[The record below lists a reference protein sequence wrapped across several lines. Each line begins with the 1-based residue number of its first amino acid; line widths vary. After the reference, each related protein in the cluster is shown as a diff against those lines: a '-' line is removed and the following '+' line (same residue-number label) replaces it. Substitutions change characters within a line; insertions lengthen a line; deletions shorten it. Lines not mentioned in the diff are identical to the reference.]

1 MRTITDQTSGITI
14 NYPDSLA
21 FAFNP
26 FLVEGVGIDT
36 MSVAIVIGGQIK
48 YIVDV
53 QPFDNHG
60 YADLQEYLQG
70 LFTDISNNIDYT
82 EPMSESTHGMN
93 VTISITATSGENEFG
108 TSFTSYIVW
117 GAVKPD
123 GRDDFRRIRHLMW
136 YKNYP
141 FAFSLYCEADTA
153 ILFGNGAAPS
163 SAQEITEEGIYN
175 FAASNLGDAKY
186 SIIYEYAGQLQQAT
200 FDNTF
205 DLTFYLAQNV
215 EQRPLLRIDADDC
228 ADEGI
233 YLRWVD
239 HHGYIAH
246 WLFKVGDEQ
255 RQIAAI
261 REFSR
266 NAYTNYDTHYGWQ
279 RGSGRRQ
286 SMSRNDIVPLCAP
299 LVTKEQFDYLQDVT
313 SSPIVEM
320 YAGKDENDN
329 DRWVGVGVQPAT
341 YTKNRDELQD
351 FVFNLITP
359 ETPIQSL

>member
-36 MSVAIVIGGQIK
+36 MSVAIVIDGQIK

-70 LFTDISNNIDYT
+70 LFTDTTADIDYT
-82 EPMSESTHGMN
+82 QSMSSSAQGLH

-108 TSFTSYIVW
+108 TSFTSYIAW
-117 GAVKPD
+117 GGVRAD
-123 GRDDFRRIRHLMW
+123 GRDDFLGMRHIVW
-136 YKNYP
+136 FKNFP
-141 FAFSLYCEADTA
+141 FVFGLYADTGET
-153 ILFGNGAAPS
+153 ILFGNGAAPRT
-163 SAQEITEEGIYN
+163 AQEITEEGIYN
-175 FAASNLGDAKY
+175 FAASVLGDAKY
-186 SIIYEYAGQLQQAT
+186 SIIYEYGGQLQQAT

-205 DLTFYLAQNV
+205 DLTFYLRQNV
-215 EQRPLLRIDADDC
+215 DQRPLLRIDTDDT

-239 HHGYIAH
+239 RYGYIAH

-320 YAGKDENDN
+320 WAGKDENDN